1 MRDLSYVNLNYE
13 PSKDE
18 LIAEYYVEPAKGYS
32 LKIAAANIAAES
44 SIGTWTTIKTM
55 NDRIA
60 EKLKPHVYSI
70 NQRKKIV
77 KIAYAP
83 ELFEMGNISQI
94 FSSIAGNVFGMKLL
108 NNLRL
113 EDVRVPEKSLSKF
126 PGPKYGINGVRKI
139 TKVKKRP
146 LIGTIVKPKVGLTS
160 AQHAKV
166 AYESWVGGLDIVK
179 DDENLS
185 SLTFNRFKSRMEH
198 VLKLRDK
205 AERETGDKKIYIP
218 NITSESLKMLERA
231 KIVDQFGGEYV
242 MVDILTSGWAGL
254 QTVRNNVG
262 KVIHAHRAM
271 HAALTR
277 NPKHGISMLTL
288 AKFARLAGVDQL
300 HIGTVVGKM
309 HGGKHEVMGIRDEIE
324 KSMVTENGHV
334 LEENWKNIKPAFAVA
349 SGGLHPGLIP
359 NVMKYLG
366 NNIIMQ
372 FGGGCHG
379 HPEGT
384 RKGAVAIKQ
393 ALESTIEG
401 TDLREYAKTHKELA
415 SAIKKWGFSSP
426 K

>member
-1 MRDLSYVNLNYE
+1 MRDLSYIDLNYE

-32 LKIAAANIAAES
+32 LKIAAANIASES

-70 NQRKKIV
+70 NPRQKTI

-83 ELFEMGNISQI
+83 ELFEMGNIPQM

-113 EDVRVPEKSLSKF
+113 QDVRVPEKSMSKF
-126 PGPKYGINGVRKI
+126 PGPKFGIDGVRKI
-139 TKVKKRP
+139 TKIKKRP

-166 AYESWVGGLDIVK
+166 AYDSWVGGLDIVK

-185 SLTFNRFKSRMEH
+185 SLTFNSFKNRMKQ

-205 AERETGDKKIYIP
+205 AEKETGNKKMYMP
-218 NITSESLKMLERA
+218 NITAESLEMLKRA

-242 MVDILTSGWAGL
+242 MVDILTSGWSGL

-271 HAALTR
+271 HAAITR
-277 NPKHGISMLTL
+277 NPRHGISMLTL

-309 HGGKHEVMGIRDEIE
+309 HGGKREVINLHGEIE
-324 KSMVTENGHV
+324 DSMITENGHI

-384 RKGAVAIKQ
+384 RKGAAAIKQ
-393 ALESTIEG
+393 ALEATMEKTSLT
-401 TDLREYAKTHKELA
+401 EYAKTHKELA
-415 SAIKKWGFSSP
+415 GAIKKWGFSSP
-426 K
+426 E